1 MASPRRVN
9 PLANKRVEMIK
20 NCEIDLQKQQQQ
32 AQSKTRSSELTEQE
46 LTAAVNKR
54 IEMLKLET
62 QSPPGSPKLGAC
74 SPRKTH
80 LTNFI
85 NQNISPEVGLRKNV
99 NSPLVQRRSLSPTP
113 SPLQKRR
120 LVAQQQGN
128 PKTQSIIPNHNLG
141 TQLSDSDQDYHALK
155 TNDHLNL
162 NFLQAHQQASS
173 NEYNDA
179 INHNTIQREI
189 SGMGP
194 KTAFNYCPQSEP
206 LKRKVYKS
214 HATLDSN
221 KHKFH
226 AVVVSKEGKYVCNY
240 LGFIK

>member
-120 LVAQQQGN
+120 LVAQQQQGN
-128 PKTQSIIPNHNLG
+128 PKTQSIIHNHNLG

-155 TNDHLNL
+155 TNDRLNL
-162 NFLQAHQQASS
+162 NYLQAHQQASS
-173 NEYNDA
+173 NECNDA

-189 SGMGP
+189 RRMGP

-221 KHKFH
+221 KHRFH
-226 AVVVSKEGKYVCNY
+226 AVVVSKEGKYVT
-240 LGFIK
+240 L